1 MLKLVFPLRR
11 LPTLSREEFQRYW
24 YETHGPLVRRYAKA
38 LRIRRYVQ
46 LHTLDDPINAALQ
59 ASRGAEEPYD
69 GVAELWWE
77 SREDLERAL
86 GALARDRAA
95 DPPVLRGT
103 KRAVTG
109 RAPDPDTA
117 GRPSARALEPADGVW
132 GARREPRGRLT
143 AARAEHARALD
154 GPPATFVAHP
164 PT

>member
-24 YETHGPLVRRYAKA
+24 YETHGPLVRRHAKA

-77 SREDLERAL
+77 SREDLEQ
-86 GALARDRAA
+86 ALATPEAQQ
-95 DPPVLRGT
+95 
-103 KRAVTG
+103 
-109 RAPDPDTA
+109 A
-117 GRPSARALEPADGVW
+117 GRELLEDERRFIDLGRSALWLGTERPIL
-132 GARREPRGRLT
+132 
-143 AARAEHARALD
+143 
-154 GPPATFVAHP
+154 